1 MSNQVSQSFKDTI
14 KAHLDA
20 MAHSDPLFATSYAKE
35 GKNIDECCNFIIQ
48 EVQKMKVNG
57 LTDDEVFGLA
67 IHYYDEDD
75 LGTIKASHCKVV
87 VNHTVELTE
96 EEKEKARKDAIAQYQ
111 KEEVAKLRV
120 QKKTEENE
128 KKPEVAEKKKAPAKP
143 KPEATSDNPSLFDFF
158 DEGEE

>member
-1 MSNQVSQSFKDTI
+1 MSNKVSQSFKDTI

-20 MAHSDPLFATSYAKE
+20 RAQSDPLFAASYVKE
-35 GKNIDECCNFIIQ
+35 GKSIDECCNYIIQ
-48 EVQKMKVNG
+48 EVQKMHVNG
-57 LTDDEVFGLA
+57 LSDDEVYGLA
-67 IHYYDEDD
+67 VHYFDEDD
-75 LGTIKASHCKVV
+75 LGAIKATNCRVV

-96 EEKEKARKDAIAQYQ
+96 EEKEQARKDAIAQYQ
-111 KEEVAKLRV
+111 KEEVAKLRA

-143 KPEATSDNPSLFDFF
+143 KPEATSDSPSLFGFF

>member
-1 MSNQVSQSFKDTI
+1 MSNKVSQSFKDTI
-14 KAHLDA
+14 KAYLDQRA
-20 MAHSDPLFATSYAKE
+20 QSDPLFATSYQKE
-35 GKNIDECCNFIIQ
+35 GKNIDECCNYIIQ

-57 LTDDEVFGLA
+57 LSDDEVFGLA

-96 EEKEKARKDAIAQYQ
+96 EEKEQALKDALAQFQ
-111 KEEVAKLRV
+111 KEEVAKLRS
-120 QKKTEENE
+120 QKKEPEENE
-128 KKPEVAEKKKAPAKP
+128 KKKAPVKP
-143 KPEATSDNPSLFDFF
+143 KPEPAFESPSLFDFG

>member
-1 MSNQVSQSFKDTI
+1 MSNKVSQSFKDTI
-14 KAHLDA
+14 KAYLDQRA
-20 MAHSDPLFATSYAKE
+20 QSDPLFATSYQKE
-35 GKNIDECCNFIIQ
+35 GKNIDECCNYIIQ

-57 LTDDEVFGLA
+57 LSDDEVFGLA

-96 EEKEKARKDAIAQYQ
+96 EEKEQARKDALAQFQ
-111 KEEVAKLRV
+111 KEEVAKLRS
-120 QKKTEENE
+120 QKKEPEENE
-128 KKPEVAEKKKAPAKP
+128 KKKAPVKP
-143 KPEATSDNPSLFDFF
+143 KPEPAFESPSLFDFG

>member
-1 MSNQVSQSFKDTI
+1 MSNKVSQSFKDTI
-14 KAHLDA
+14 KAYLDQRA
-20 MAHSDPLFATSYAKE
+20 QSDPLFATSYQKE
-35 GKNIDECCNFIIQ
+35 GKNIDECCNYIIQ

-57 LTDDEVFGLA
+57 LSDDEVFGLA

-96 EEKEKARKDAIAQYQ
+96 EEKEPARKDALAQFQ
-111 KEEVAKLRV
+111 KEEVAKLRS
-120 QKKTEENE
+120 QKKEPEENE
-128 KKPEVAEKKKAPAKP
+128 KKKAPVKP
-143 KPEATSDNPSLFDFF
+143 KPEPAFESPSLFDFG